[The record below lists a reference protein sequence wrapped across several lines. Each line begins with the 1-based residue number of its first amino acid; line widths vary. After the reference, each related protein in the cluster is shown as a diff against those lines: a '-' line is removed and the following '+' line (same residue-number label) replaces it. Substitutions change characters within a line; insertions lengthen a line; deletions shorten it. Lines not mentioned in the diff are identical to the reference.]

1 MYLIRDIFQLKF
13 GAFKEV
19 LQLMRQ
25 AKAQNILPDA
35 HTRIASDFTGRSYR
49 LIFENQYESL
59 AAFEKNLME
68 GMRTNEWQ
76 NWYAQFKQHI
86 ESSEREIL
94 KIHDLGS

>member
-35 HTRIASDFTGRSYR
+35 HTHIASDFTGRSYR

-59 AAFEKNLME
+59 AAFEKSLME

-76 NWYAQFKQHI
+76 HWYAQFKQHI